1 MQQPSAS
8 CPARLCP
15 DPQEIVPPGPQVSL
29 AKGHV
34 TGGDGHVGN
43 AQGARGTPSDSLP
56 SACLAYSLLH
66 RSRSHTGS
74 ATQFLL
80 ACVSKKQKGNDFC
93 LTKMEMRFF
102 VIPLSFQNLPCIVA
116 MAPHEMG
123 SQVGVEVRNEPLM
136 SNIYL
141 LGKRLGVTLSQD
153 NKIWMTWKQ
162 RHILHSWGI
171 WSLR

>member
-1 MQQPSAS
+1 MWGMPKVPEGLLLILFLR
-8 CPARLCP
+8 PA
-15 DPQEIVPPGPQVSL
+15 
-29 AKGHV
+29 
-34 TGGDGHVGN
+34 
-43 AQGARGTPSDSLP
+43 LP
-56 SACLAYSLLH
+56 IRCYTDLE
-66 RSRSHTGS
+66 
-74 ATQFLL
+74 ATQVLQLNFFWP
-80 ACVSKKQKGNDFC
+80 VSAKQKGNDFC

-123 SQVGVEVRNEPLM
+123 SQVGVEVRNEPPM

-153 NKIWMTWKQ
+153 NKIWMKWKQ